1 MFRSVLPDLLK
12 DGSENCA
19 AFDIA
24 FEDNG
29 AIELVRKF
37 IGEANCASLLVE
49 RVAIKKQGEEKA
61 HVTYNIE
68 IDVDYTQGRMTSVL
82 FLKKGLVIEEEK
94 SNSSQLRAISLS
106 EGSVYETLHCYVSA
120 ALTPSFKGFV
130 MESGNAGRDGNKV
143 TATSLD
149 KKIAVLEMG
158 LQQNFDIPEINLVV
172 HPTVA
177 QVIKCKVADF
187 GDEMFHSTFLNALQ
201 NQVIFDE
208 NNTKNNIKLN
218 NYSLCS
224 R

>member
-12 DGSENCA
+12 FGSENFA
-19 AFDIA
+19 AFHTA

-29 AIELVRKF
+29 AMELVRKF
-37 IGEANCASLLVE
+37 IGEASCTSFLVE
-49 RVAIKKQGEEKA
+49 RVVIKKEQGEEKA
-61 HVTYNIE
+61 HVAYSFANA
-68 IDVDYTQGRMTSVL
+68 VDYTKGRVTSVV

-94 SNSSQLRAISLS
+94 SISSQLRAISLS
-106 EGSVYETLHCYVSA
+106 EGSVYETLQCYVSA
-120 ALTPSFKGFV
+120 ALTPSFECFV
-130 MESGNAGRDGNKV
+130 MESGKAGRDGNKA

-158 LQQNFDIPEINLVV
+158 LFHLQQNVDIPEINLVV

-187 GDEMFHSTFLNALQ
+187 GDEMFDSTFLNALQ

-208 NNTKNNIKLN
+208 SNKNNIKLSN
-218 NYSLCS
+218 
-224 R
+224 